1 MEKIYL
7 EGEIGEVIG
16 VGAEGKVTRLSDD
29 KVAKYFYYNQNA
41 INKINKIKEI
51 KKMDIK
57 NITNPR
63 EIIYINN
70 EIKGYT
76 MDYINYEMTLKHCMQ
91 SKRTLEE
98 KINYLKQMEKIIKEL
113 HKNNVVLVDLMY
125 HNFVISDK
133 VVKAID
139 IDNYHLDNY
148 NTDFI
153 PSTIFDSYLE
163 NINCKIDS
171 DMDKY
176 NNSFFMLYYL
186 CNQSFKPSQA
196 HGDIEFFQSFIS
208 KLNISNNLKNLF
220 IEIMSDSTNK
230 PYLDD
235 NIDELKSNRSFI

>member
-1 MEKIYL
+1 M
-7 EGEIGEVIG
+7 
-16 VGAEGKVTRLSDD
+16 
-29 KVAKYFYYNQNA
+29 N
-41 INKINKIKEI
+41 
-51 KKMDIK
+51 IK

-133 VVKAID
+133 VIKAID

-220 IEIMSDSTNK
+220 IEIKVKYDFDLRK
-230 PYLDD
+230 FVYYLPSWLVDKD
-235 NIDELKSNRSFI
+235 NLNQMHFNLYELKIADESNVSVIQEKPNR